1 MMAWIDC
8 FKQNLNE
15 ELDLSNEQINSIIA
29 ILHKSI
35 NTSIN
40 VNRIAELEYPF
51 IRPTNP
57 DTYTAVCNHNT
68 IMFKLQN
75 AIKKGFNII
84 HRDLSNNVVLNRKNQ

>member
-1 MMAWIDC
+1 MAWIDC
-8 FKQNLNE
+8 FKQNLNK
-15 ELDLSNEQINSIIA
+15 ELDLSSDQIDSIIA

-51 IRPTNP
+51 IRPINP

-68 IMFKLQN
+68 IMLKLQD
-75 AIKKGFNII
+75 AIKKGFNVVY
-84 HRDLSNNVVLNRKNQ
+84 RDLSNNVVLNRKNQ